1 MNEYVVQDYADLIRL
16 RSEKFDPGKFY
27 CFRGHSDESW
37 DLVPAFYRGLTPP
50 VSDVDDGHWLGE
62 VERDVYREFTRFIPR
77 FAGKEWV
84 LQDKWHLLFL
94 AQHYGVPTRLLDWTR
109 SLTIATYFAVT
120 KNLGKD
126 ANIWCVNVSDFTFPK
141 ELGRLAKNRGFRLE
155 ALKTCVA
162 IDEPSFFSPQ
172 SKSIIATTSP
182 AQATRALPS
191 DQSGSAYYNGFL
203 AFLEPP
209 VLEDRIKNQQG
220 LFSVYISNDDYDF
233 VWNQREYIEII
244 EQHYSTELL
253 SKIIIPQNS
262 KLSIKTGLENE
273 GVDPHHIFPDLEG
286 LVMLVNQQR
295 DSSFDY
301 FLNERKKWIKSP

>member
-1 MNEYVVQDYADLIRL
+1 MNEYVAKDYADLIRL
-16 RSEKFDPGKFY
+16 RSEKFDPSKFF

-37 DLVPAFYRGLTPP
+37 DLAPSFYRGLTPP

-77 FAGKEWV
+77 FAGNEWV

-120 KNLGKD
+120 KNPDKN
-126 ANIWCVNVSDFTFPK
+126 ASIWCVNVSDFPFPK

-172 SKSIIATTSP
+172 SKSIIASTASTL
-182 AQATRALPS
+182 AARALPS
-191 DQSGSAYYNGFL
+191 NQSGSTDHSGFL

-220 LFSVYISNDDYDF
+220 LFSVYISDDDYDF
-233 VWNQREYIEII
+233 VWNHREYIEAI
-244 EQHYSTELL
+244 EQHYSIELL
-253 SKIIIPQNS
+253 SKITIPQRS
-262 KLSIKTGLENE
+262 KLSIKAGLENE
-273 GVDPHHIFPDLEG
+273 GIDPHHIFPDLQG
-286 LVMLVNQQR
+286 LVMLLNHQR

-301 FLNERKKWIKSP
+301 FLNERKKWIQSP